1 MREIRKTCV
10 SRQVYRL
17 CAKDD
22 TKDTSLT
29 RTISFFDVDSEILI
43 YSNSN
48 KLRDYIRE
56 NNISIGNITRVIK
69 RQYYKI
75 KDHQSGLD
83 LDQISIQ

>member
-1 MREIRKTCV
+1 MREIQKTCV
-10 SRQVYRL
+10 SRQAYRL

-22 TKDTSLT
+22 TKNTSLT
-29 RTISFFDVDSEILI
+29 RTISFFDANLEIPI

-48 KLRDYIRE
+48 KLRDY

-69 RQYYKI
+69 RRYYKI